1 MCSKCL
7 PIIFRQHS
15 PMWRKYR
22 LCTWTSSLQHFQ
34 LHTDMDR
41 GDGRTKYLLSG
52 EGAGTIFVIDEYSGN
67 IHVTK
72 SLDREE
78 KAQYMLTAQVVD
90 RQTLRPLEPPSQF
103 IIKVQDINDNPP
115 VFLNGPYTASI
126 PEMANLGTS
135 VIQVTATDADD
146 PTYGNS
152 AKLVY
157 TVLQGQPY
165 FSVDPQTGVVRTAIP
180 SMDRETQDHFVVVLQ
195 AKDMG
200 GHMGGL
206 SGTTTITVTLTDVND
221 NPPKFTQISELAQ
234 PLAHVGRV
242 RAEDPDIG
250 ENAEVQ
256 YAILDEEHSDSF
268 NISAY
273 RGDGLIVLNRP
284 LDFEHRK
291 SYTFRVEAT
300 NTHID
305 PHYLRRGPFK
315 DVTTVKV
322 SVLDADEPPQ
332 FSESSY
338 TFNVLENSAAPAIV
352 GHVSAK
358 DPDSGGTA
366 AIRFSIDP
374 RSDPERFFIIG
385 PQDGIISTTT
395 PLDREA
401 ALWHNIT
408 VVATEVDNPAQSSRI
423 VVSIRIM
430 DINDNPPELE
440 YNYQTAICDTDQ
452 PGTLVH
458 VLKAVDRDER
468 GNETQVHFSLAP
480 ESRGDQNFTVTDNR
494 VITTLF
500 ISLRR
505 QKTDSFTV
513 FEEEDIRE
521 NIITYDDEG
530 GGEEDT
536 EAFDIAALQK
546 PDNSLQCQTTKGT
559 NVVRTPHDLSSLDQA
574 PQSAIRK
581 NLSPLHLQGSF
592 TGGAGGEPRT
602 SDSQRKN
609 VYRQNLAH
617 QHSSRIGSV
626 EYIQSHQT
634 NVISHPHKEERGWS
648 KTLPLYT
655 PHSVAAFPYTGRNAS
670 NITVGEKGFG
680 VGIIGGY
687 FLAQQDGKS
696 QVKSTDGPTG
706 SMKVPNKC
714 KGFDA
719 HGNYVLLQRTPNAFN
734 VAFGDGLQKACE
746 LSLNVEGF
754 LHFRLSQVDND
765 TSVPPYDSVQ
775 IYGFEGQG
783 SLAGSLSS
791 LGSQSEGAVNNVNG
805 DVEADRDAMEDW
817 GPQFEK
823 LAGMLPTVLTLPHF
837 AKNSDAMNCY
847 PINGLSMVA
856 ATDND
861 KREFTANP
869 GKSRPGAQTRSDLL
883 LSGRDWNTLI
893 VGKLSH
899 WIEVDSDIEITRKNS
914 EAALIQELNFAAYL
928 GLPAFMIT
936 LRQENNANLARLLL
950 NHIHTGHHSSMFWV
964 RVPLM
969 ASEDVRDDVIEND
982 PISSKDNTV
991 DEEKTWMWWHSFRT
1005 LCDYNKRI
1013 CLAIEIGPDLPSDT
1027 VIDKWLGEPIKAAV
1041 LSTNIF
1047 LTNKKGFP
1055 VLSKSHQ
1062 KIIFRLFKLETQF
1075 IFTGTNRH
1083 SDKEFRSYL
1092 QYLEYLNQN
1101 RPAPNSYELF
1111 SKGYEDYLQSPLQPL
1126 MDNLESQTYE
1136 VFEKDPIKYSQYQ
1149 QAVYKCLL
1157 DRVPEEQKDSV
1168 TQVLMVLGAGRGPL
1182 VNASLRAA
1190 KQADRK
1196 IKVYA
1201 VEKNP
1206 NAVVTLENW
1215 RFEEWGDQVTVV
1227 SCDMREWEAPEK
1239 ADIIVSELLG
1249 SFGDNE
1255 LSPECLDGAQHLLK
1269 EDGVS
1274 IPCSYTSYLAPIS
1287 SSKLYNEVRT
1297 CREKDRDPEAQFE
1310 MPFVVRLH
1318 NFHELAEPEPCFTF
1332 HHPNKDPII
1341 DNNRYCVLKFPVQ
1354 CNTVLHGFAG
1364 YFETCLYKDVTLSI
1378 RPQTHSPGMFS
1389 WFPILF
1395 PIKQPIPLSKGTDV
1409 CVRFWRCNNGKK
1421 VWYEWGVTSPV
1432 CSAIHNPAGRSYTI
1446 GL

>member
-1 MCSKCL
+1 MKPGHWASSEL
-7 PIIFRQHS
+7 AQNIRSQQDSAPAT
-15 PMWRKYR
+15 P
-22 LCTWTSSLQHFQ
+22 WTQNGPSRIGRERSRTRSRRSWVWNQFFVIEEYTGPEPVLIGK

-41 GDGRTKYLLSG
+41 EDGRTKYLLSG

-78 KAQYMLTAQVVD
+78 KAQYTLTAQVVD

-206 SGTTTITVTLTDVND
+206 SGTATITVTLTDVND
-221 NPPKFTQISELAQ
+221 NPPKFTQSLYSFSVSELAQ

-256 YAILDEEHSDSF
+256 YAILDEEHSDTF
-268 NISAY
+268 NVSAY

-358 DPDSGGTA
+358 DPDNGGTV

-430 DINDNPPELE
+430 DLNDNPPELE
-440 YNYQTAICDTDQ
+440 YNYQTAICDTDL
-452 PGTLVH
+452 PGTLVQ
-458 VLKAVDRDER
+458 VLKAVDRDEH

-494 VITTLF
+494 DNTASVFLHSSIWNRPVYDLLLVPVLVWDNEHPPLSSTGMLTVSVCHCGQGWDILHSDRSMESHPRMCLPQQMLSSAAGLSTGALLAILACIATLLVITTLF

-546 PDNSLQCQTTKGT
+546 PDNY
-559 NVVRTPHDLSSLDQA
+559 
-574 PQSAIRK
+574 
-581 NLSPLHLQGSF
+581 
-592 TGGAGGEPRT
+592 
-602 SDSQRKN
+602 SQRKN

-617 QHSSRIGSV
+617 QHS
-626 EYIQSHQT
+626 
-634 NVISHPHKEERGWS
+634 
-648 KTLPLYT
+648 
-655 PHSVAAFPYTGRNAS
+655 
-670 NITVGEKGFG
+670 
-680 VGIIGGY
+680 
-687 FLAQQDGKS
+687 
-696 QVKSTDGPTG
+696 
-706 SMKVPNKC
+706 
-714 KGFDA
+714 
-719 HGNYVLLQRTPNAFN
+719 
-734 VAFGDGLQKACE
+734 
-746 LSLNVEGF
+746 F

-805 DVEADRDAMEDW
+805 DVEVDRDAMEEW

-823 LAGMLPTVLTLPHF
+823 LAGLCGTWKSGET
-837 AKNSDAMNCY
+837 
-847 PINGLSMVA
+847 
-856 ATDND
+856 
-861 KREFTANP
+861 KR
-869 GKSRPGAQTRSDLL
+869 
-883 LSGRDWNTLI
+883 
-893 VGKLSH
+893 
-899 WIEVDSDIEITRKNS
+899 DS
-914 EAALIQELNFAAYL
+914 
-928 GLPAFMIT
+928 
-936 LRQENNANLARLLL
+936 
-950 NHIHTGHHSSMFWV
+950 
-964 RVPLM
+964 
-969 ASEDVRDDVIEND
+969 
-982 PISSKDNTV
+982 
-991 DEEKTWMWWHSFRT
+991 
-1005 LCDYNKRI
+1005 
-1013 CLAIEIGPDLPSDT
+1013 
-1027 VIDKWLGEPIKAAV
+1027 
-1041 LSTNIF
+1041 
-1047 LTNKKGFP
+1047 
-1055 VLSKSHQ
+1055 
-1062 KIIFRLFKLETQF
+1062 
-1075 IFTGTNRH
+1075 
-1083 SDKEFRSYL
+1083 
-1092 QYLEYLNQN
+1092 
-1101 RPAPNSYELF
+1101 
-1111 SKGYEDYLQSPLQPL
+1111 
-1126 MDNLESQTYE
+1126 
-1136 VFEKDPIKYSQYQ
+1136 
-1149 QAVYKCLL
+1149 
-1157 DRVPEEQKDSV
+1157 
-1168 TQVLMVLGAGRGPL
+1168 
-1182 VNASLRAA
+1182 
-1190 KQADRK
+1190 
-1196 IKVYA
+1196 
-1201 VEKNP
+1201 
-1206 NAVVTLENW
+1206 
-1215 RFEEWGDQVTVV
+1215 
-1227 SCDMREWEAPEK
+1227 
-1239 ADIIVSELLG
+1239 
-1249 SFGDNE
+1249 
-1255 LSPECLDGAQHLLK
+1255 
-1269 EDGVS
+1269 
-1274 IPCSYTSYLAPIS
+1274 
-1287 SSKLYNEVRT
+1287 
-1297 CREKDRDPEAQFE
+1297 
-1310 MPFVVRLH
+1310 
-1318 NFHELAEPEPCFTF
+1318 
-1332 HHPNKDPII
+1332 
-1341 DNNRYCVLKFPVQ
+1341 
-1354 CNTVLHGFAG
+1354 
-1364 YFETCLYKDVTLSI
+1364 
-1378 RPQTHSPGMFS
+1378 
-1389 WFPILF
+1389 
-1395 PIKQPIPLSKGTDV
+1395 
-1409 CVRFWRCNNGKK
+1409 
-1421 VWYEWGVTSPV
+1421 
-1432 CSAIHNPAGRSYTI
+1432 
-1446 GL
+1446 

>member
-1 MCSKCL
+1 MSFRMTLVRLQRLALIFSLIHPLTGEQPPFAEIQSPNCSGWPVFKSNAHAKPRARRAL
-7 PIIFRQHS
+7 LESAGRSDGIN
-15 PMWRKYR
+15 PMESFSSVHELVSRSNQTAS
-22 LCTWTSSLQHFQ
+22 LWTPTIHNMDTEAQVEMKPGHWASSELAQNSRSQQDSAPATPWTQSGPSRIGRERSRTRSRRSWVWNQFFVIEEYTGPEPVLIGK

-221 NPPKFTQISELAQ
+221 NPPKFTQSLYSFSVSELAQ

-494 VITTLF
+494 DNTASVFLHSSIWNRPIYDLLLVPVLVWDNEHPPLSSTGTLTVSVCHCGQGWDILHSDRSIESHPRMCLPQQMLSSAAGLSTGALLAILACIATLLVITTLF

-823 LAGMLPTVLTLPHF
+823 LAGLCGSWKSGET
-837 AKNSDAMNCY
+837 
-847 PINGLSMVA
+847 
-856 ATDND
+856 
-861 KREFTANP
+861 KR
-869 GKSRPGAQTRSDLL
+869 
-883 LSGRDWNTLI
+883 
-893 VGKLSH
+893 
-899 WIEVDSDIEITRKNS
+899 DS
-914 EAALIQELNFAAYL
+914 
-928 GLPAFMIT
+928 
-936 LRQENNANLARLLL
+936 
-950 NHIHTGHHSSMFWV
+950 
-964 RVPLM
+964 
-969 ASEDVRDDVIEND
+969 
-982 PISSKDNTV
+982 
-991 DEEKTWMWWHSFRT
+991 
-1005 LCDYNKRI
+1005 
-1013 CLAIEIGPDLPSDT
+1013 
-1027 VIDKWLGEPIKAAV
+1027 
-1041 LSTNIF
+1041 
-1047 LTNKKGFP
+1047 
-1055 VLSKSHQ
+1055 
-1062 KIIFRLFKLETQF
+1062 
-1075 IFTGTNRH
+1075 
-1083 SDKEFRSYL
+1083 
-1092 QYLEYLNQN
+1092 
-1101 RPAPNSYELF
+1101 
-1111 SKGYEDYLQSPLQPL
+1111 
-1126 MDNLESQTYE
+1126 
-1136 VFEKDPIKYSQYQ
+1136 
-1149 QAVYKCLL
+1149 
-1157 DRVPEEQKDSV
+1157 
-1168 TQVLMVLGAGRGPL
+1168 
-1182 VNASLRAA
+1182 
-1190 KQADRK
+1190 
-1196 IKVYA
+1196 
-1201 VEKNP
+1201 
-1206 NAVVTLENW
+1206 
-1215 RFEEWGDQVTVV
+1215 
-1227 SCDMREWEAPEK
+1227 
-1239 ADIIVSELLG
+1239 
-1249 SFGDNE
+1249 
-1255 LSPECLDGAQHLLK
+1255 
-1269 EDGVS
+1269 
-1274 IPCSYTSYLAPIS
+1274 
-1287 SSKLYNEVRT
+1287 
-1297 CREKDRDPEAQFE
+1297 
-1310 MPFVVRLH
+1310 
-1318 NFHELAEPEPCFTF
+1318 
-1332 HHPNKDPII
+1332 
-1341 DNNRYCVLKFPVQ
+1341 
-1354 CNTVLHGFAG
+1354 
-1364 YFETCLYKDVTLSI
+1364 
-1378 RPQTHSPGMFS
+1378 
-1389 WFPILF
+1389 
-1395 PIKQPIPLSKGTDV
+1395 
-1409 CVRFWRCNNGKK
+1409 
-1421 VWYEWGVTSPV
+1421 
-1432 CSAIHNPAGRSYTI
+1432 
-1446 GL
+1446 